1 MTCIVNTLKY
11 IEMFANYSD
20 STGTRITTI
29 FIKSSLSL
37 SNIIV
42 SIKISIT
49 FEKRKYEIKNFWL
62 TED

>member
-49 FEKRKYEIKNFWL
+49 FEKRKYEIKNF
-62 TED
+62 